1 MAGKRRNKRS
11 TAKSSAI
18 DGKAMNSAKRQVV
31 AIVLFALSVFLLC
44 VILIPGEN
52 VWNALH
58 NFFFGV
64 FGVTAFVYPIILGI
78 TAVLFALDKCYGSV
92 SAKIVEASVL
102 SVFISAAVDI
112 FGGKSEMPFAEYIQV
127 AYKSGMELKSG
138 GFIGALIGRPI
149 VNLFGKTG
157 AVITIILLMFVL
169 LMLISGTT
177 LIAFFKSVAKPVKK
191 IEKHA
196 EEAFVKYAERIEEKD
211 EKTLTRRKRS
221 DIDISVDDIPEKR
234 DVDTDGL
241 NERQKRVVAAY
252 NGVDVDEA
260 TGEVVEQTVKA
271 AAKKKKEEEKEK
283 IVLTGEEEAEIE
295 EEIENT
301 QKTQGMIVTEDV
313 GYKFPPISLLKA
325 PTFEDSSMAGTDL
338 DTTAA
343 HLVDTL
349 RSFGVETRIVDISRG
364 PTVTRYELQPCAG
377 VKISKITNLADDIA
391 LNLATAGVRIEA
403 PIPNKAAVGIEVPNK
418 FTNVVGVREIIDS
431 PAFTG
436 SKSKL
441 SIALGRDIGGNAVV
455 GDIAKMPHGLIAGA
469 TGSGKSV
476 CINSIIMSI
485 LYKASPDEVKF
496 LMIDPKVVELGVYN
510 GIPHLLVPVVTDPR
524 KAAGALGWAVT
535 EMERRYKLFA
545 DNGVRDLASFN
556 KLAENDEN
564 ISTMPQIVIIVDELA
579 DLMKTAS
586 NEVEIAIDRIAAKAR
601 AAGMHLLIATQ
612 RPSVDVV
619 TGVIKSNIPSRIAFA
634 VASQIDSRTILDSA
648 GAEKLLGRGDMLY
661 SPVGSNKPS
670 RLQGC
675 FVSDEEIEAVVEY
688 IKGDHTAD
696 YSEEIMD
703 EIERQAVTDKKQKV
717 SVTENEPSDDD
728 PLLDEAV
735 EIVIERGEAS
745 TSYIQRKLRVGYARA
760 ARIID
765 ILEERG
771 IVGPQD
777 SSKARRVLMTKEQ
790 WLEKKAREE

>member
-1 MAGKRRNKRS
+1 MAGKRKKRRS
-11 TAKSSAI
+11 TTANSAATT
-18 DGKAMNSAKRQVV
+18 KAVNNAKRQVV
-31 AIVLFALSVFLLC
+31 SIVLFALAVFMMC
-44 VILIPGEN
+44 IILIPGEN

-58 NFFFGV
+58 NFLFGV
-64 FGVTAFVYPIILGI
+64 FGVTAFVYPIILGV
-78 TAVLFALDKCYGSV
+78 TAVLFALDKCYGSA
-92 SAKIVEASVL
+92 SAKIVEASIL

-112 FGGKSEMPFAEYIQV
+112 FGGKNGIVFAEYIKT
-127 AYKSGMELKSG
+127 AYTNGMQLKSG
-138 GFIGALIGRPI
+138 GFIGALIGRPL
-149 VNLFGKTG
+149 VGMFGKTG
-157 AVITIILLMFVL
+157 AAITIILLMFVL

-177 LIAFFKSVAKPVKK
+177 LIAFFKTIAKPVQK

-196 EEAFVKYAERIEEKD
+196 EDAFVKRAERMVDEENDVPK
-211 EKTLTRRKRS
+211 RRRRN

-234 DVDTDGL
+234 KVDVDGL
-241 NERQKRVVAAY
+241 NERQKHVIETY
-252 NGVDVDEA
+252 NGIDVDET
-260 TGEVVEQTVKA
+260 TGEVVNEIETTPN
-271 AAKKKKEEEKEK
+271 KKKTEEKV
-283 IVLTGEEEAEIE
+283 VLTGTEEAEIE
-295 EEIENT
+295 AEIENT
-301 QKTQGMIVTEDV
+301 QKTSGMIVTEDV

-325 PTFEDSSMAGTDL
+325 PTFEDSLAAGTDL

-431 PAFTG
+431 PAFIG

-485 LYKASPDEVKF
+485 LYKATPEEVKF

-556 KLAENDEN
+556 KLADNDEK
-564 ISTMPQIVIIVDELA
+564 IETMPQIVIIVDELA

-586 NEVEIAIDRIAAKAR
+586 NEVEVAIDRIAAKAR

-634 VASQIDSRTILDSA
+634 VASQIDSRTILDTA

-675 FVSDEEIEAVVEY
+675 YVSDEEIEAVVEY
-688 IKGDHTAD
+688 IKGDHSAD

-703 EIERQAVTDKKQKV
+703 EIERQAITDKKQKI
-717 SVTENEPSDDD
+717 SMSDEDTSGDD
-728 PLLDEAV
+728 PLLDEAI

-790 WLEKKAREE
+790 WLEKKARED